1 LIFSFLPVAAAFFCY
16 FFFAAE
22 KKVKETAFLLP
33 FFAAEKRKKIGGNIH
48 VAAAVIPYCGT
59 EKNNYIAMETPCHNF

>member
-1 LIFSFLPVAAAFFCY
+1 VAAFFCY

-33 FFAAEKRKKIGGNIH
+33 FFAVEK
-48 VAAAVIPYCGT
+48 
-59 EKNNYIAMETPCHNF
+59 MEDYPG